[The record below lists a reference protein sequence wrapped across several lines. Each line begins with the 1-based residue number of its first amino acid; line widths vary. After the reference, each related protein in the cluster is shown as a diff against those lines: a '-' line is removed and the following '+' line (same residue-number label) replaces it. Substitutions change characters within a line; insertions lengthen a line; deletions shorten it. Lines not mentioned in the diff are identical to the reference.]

1 MIKLRV
7 PATSANMGAGFDTLG
22 VAVGLYN
29 RMMIEEIPEG
39 LEVINK
45 NTQSFIPTGYKQFVY
60 RAMAELFDYVGYEQK
75 GYRITQDSQIPM
87 TRGLGSSSACIIG
100 GMLAANIISGRQLS
114 YQEIIHLAA
123 TMEGHPDNVG
133 PHFSAVS
140 ACRLWMMTRL

>member
-45 NTQSFIPTGYKQFVY
+45 KTQSCITQDTCNLSY
-60 RAMAELFDYVGYEQK
+60 RALAELFDYVG
-75 GYRITQDSQIPM
+75 
-87 TRGLGSSSACIIG
+87 
-100 GMLAANIISGRQLS
+100 
-114 YQEIIHLAA
+114 
-123 TMEGHPDNVG
+123 
-133 PHFSAVS
+133 
-140 ACRLWMMTRL
+140 

>member
-45 NTQSFIPTGYKQFVY
+45 NTQSFIP
-60 RAMAELFDYVGYEQK
+60 
-75 GYRITQDSQIPM
+75 QDTSNLIYCAILPCSIP
-87 TRGLGSSSACIIG
+87 I
-100 GMLAANIISGRQLS
+100 
-114 YQEIIHLAA
+114 
-123 TMEGHPDNVG
+123 
-133 PHFSAVS
+133 
-140 ACRLWMMTRL
+140 

>member
-45 NTQSFIPTGYKQFVY
+45 NTQSFIP
-60 RAMAELFDYVGYEQK
+60 
-75 GYRITQDSQIPM
+75 QDTS
-87 TRGLGSSSACIIG
+87 
-100 GMLAANIISGRQLS
+100 N
-114 YQEIIHLAA
+114 
-123 TMEGHPDNVG
+123 
-133 PHFSAVS
+133 
-140 ACRLWMMTRL
+140 

>member
-45 NTQSFIPTGYKQFVY
+45 NTQSFIPQDTKQFDLP
-60 RAMAELFDYVGYEQK
+60 R
-75 GYRITQDSQIPM
+75 
-87 TRGLGSSSACIIG
+87 
-100 GMLAANIISGRQLS
+100 NGRTFRL
-114 YQEIIHLAA
+114 
-123 TMEGHPDNVG
+123 
-133 PHFSAVS
+133 
-140 ACRLWMMTRL
+140 CRL

>member
-45 NTQSFIPTGYKQFVY
+45 NTQSFIPQDTSN
-60 RAMAELFDYVGYEQK
+60 L
-75 GYRITQDSQIPM
+75 ITAQWRNFS
-87 TRGLGSSSACIIG
+87 
-100 GMLAANIISGRQLS
+100 
-114 YQEIIHLAA
+114 
-123 TMEGHPDNVG
+123 TM
-133 PHFSAVS
+133 
-140 ACRLWMMTRL
+140 

>member
-45 NTQSFIPTGYKQFVY
+45 NTQKLYPTGYKQFD
-60 RAMAELFDYVGYEQK
+60 L
-75 GYRITQDSQIPM
+75 P
-87 TRGLGSSSACIIG
+87 CNG
-100 GMLAANIISGRQLS
+100 GTFRL
-114 YQEIIHLAA
+114 
-123 TMEGHPDNVG
+123 
-133 PHFSAVS
+133 
-140 ACRLWMMTRL
+140 CRL

>member
-45 NTQSFIPTGYKQFVY
+45 NTQSFIPQDTSNLIY
-60 RAMAELFDYVGYEQK
+60 RAMAELFDYVGLQNNSRQPDTYDARFGQQQCVY
-75 GYRITQDSQIPM
+75 YR
-87 TRGLGSSSACIIG
+87 R
-100 GMLAANIISGRQLS
+100 
-114 YQEIIHLAA
+114 
-123 TMEGHPDNVG
+123 NVG
-133 PHFSAVS
+133 GKYYFRQTAFVS
-140 ACRLWMMTRL
+140 GNNSSCGNDGRSSRQCGTGTFRRFLRVAYG

>member
-45 NTQSFIPTGYKQFVY
+45 NTQSFIP
-60 RAMAELFDYVGYEQK
+60 
-75 GYRITQDSQIPM
+75 QDTS
-87 TRGLGSSSACIIG
+87 
-100 GMLAANIISGRQLS
+100 LS
-114 YQEIIHLAA
+114 LIHI
-123 TMEGHPDNVG
+123 
-133 PHFSAVS
+133 
-140 ACRLWMMTRL
+140 

>member
-45 NTQSFIPTGYKQFVY
+45 NTQSFIPQDTSNLIY

-100 GMLAANIISGRQLS
+100 ARGAWIEIPVAVAADSPS
-114 YQEIIHLAA
+114 C
-123 TMEGHPDNVG
+123 
-133 PHFSAVS
+133 AV
-140 ACRLWMMTRL
+140 APLTGCVD

>member
-45 NTQSFIPTGYKQFVY
+45 NTQSFIPQDTSN
-60 RAMAELFDYVGYEQK
+60 LFTVQG
-75 GYRITQDSQIPM
+75 GTFRLCRIMSKRVT
-87 TRGLGSSSACIIG
+87 
-100 GMLAANIISGRQLS
+100 
-114 YQEIIHLAA
+114 E
-123 TMEGHPDNVG
+123 
-133 PHFSAVS
+133 
-140 ACRLWMMTRL
+140 

>member
-45 NTQSFIPTGYKQFVY
+45 NTQSFIPQDTSNLIY
-60 RAMAELFDYVGYEQK
+60 R
-75 GYRITQDSQIPM
+75 RN
-87 TRGLGSSSACIIG
+87 G
-100 GMLAANIISGRQLS
+100 GTFRL
-114 YQEIIHLAA
+114 
-123 TMEGHPDNVG
+123 
-133 PHFSAVS
+133 
-140 ACRLWMMTRL
+140 CRL

>member
-1 MIKLRV
+1 
-7 PATSANMGAGFDTLG
+7 
-22 VAVGLYN
+22 
-29 RMMIEEIPEG
+29 
-39 LEVINK
+39 
-45 NTQSFIPTGYKQFVY
+45 
-60 RAMAELFDYVGYEQK
+60 MAELFDYVGYDQK

-123 TMEGHPDNVG
+123 KMEGHPDNVESAL
-133 PHFSAVS
+133 SAVS

>member
-45 NTQSFIPTGYKQFVY
+45 NTKLYPTGYKQFDLP
-60 RAMAELFDYVGYEQK
+60 R
-75 GYRITQDSQIPM
+75 
-87 TRGLGSSSACIIG
+87 
-100 GMLAANIISGRQLS
+100 NGRTFRL
-114 YQEIIHLAA
+114 
-123 TMEGHPDNVG
+123 
-133 PHFSAVS
+133 
-140 ACRLWMMTRL
+140 CRL

>member
-45 NTQSFIPTGYKQFVY
+45 NTQSFIPQDTSNLIY

-75 GYRITQDSQIPM
+75 GYS
-87 TRGLGSSSACIIG
+87 
-100 GMLAANIISGRQLS
+100 RQS
-114 YQEIIHLAA
+114 DTYDERFGQ
-123 TMEGHPDNVG
+123 
-133 PHFSAVS
+133 
-140 ACRLWMMTRL
+140 

>member
-45 NTQSFIPTGYKQFVY
+45 NKKKKKSKKLYPTGYKQFDLP
-60 RAMAELFDYVGYEQK
+60 RN
-75 GYRITQDSQIPM
+75 
-87 TRGLGSSSACIIG
+87 G
-100 GMLAANIISGRQLS
+100 GTFRL
-114 YQEIIHLAA
+114 
-123 TMEGHPDNVG
+123 
-133 PHFSAVS
+133 
-140 ACRLWMMTRL
+140 CRL

>member
-45 NTQSFIPTGYKQFVY
+45 NTQSFIPQDTSNLIY
-60 RAMAELFDYVGYEQK
+60 R
-75 GYRITQDSQIPM
+75 S
-87 TRGLGSSSACIIG
+87 
-100 GMLAANIISGRQLS
+100 NGRTFRL
-114 YQEIIHLAA
+114 
-123 TMEGHPDNVG
+123 
-133 PHFSAVS
+133 
-140 ACRLWMMTRL
+140 CRL